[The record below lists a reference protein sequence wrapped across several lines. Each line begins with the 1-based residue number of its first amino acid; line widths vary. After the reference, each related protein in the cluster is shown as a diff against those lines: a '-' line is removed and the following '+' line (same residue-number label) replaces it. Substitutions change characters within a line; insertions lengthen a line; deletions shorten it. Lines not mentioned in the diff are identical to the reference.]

1 MYNFISYSSSIFYD
15 CFRLSVVNSY
25 IRSFLILKGNILHR
39 MNETNE
45 GTHALATKRFHLS
58 TALQKNPVGVALFL
72 HHALTDS
79 LISHVNWMLRCTVAR
94 VIDFAFS
101 FFFLPLELSLFQK
114 LIDKMRHEA
123 SRTFLFL
130 SFSNFGQKTK

>member
-1 MYNFISYSSSIFYD
+1 MLWIKIIQHPIYFKISHGYTISFHTRHQFSTD
-15 CFRLSVVNSY
+15 CFRLSVVNSSTNSY
-25 IRSFLILKGNILHR
+25 IRSFLILKGNILRR

-58 TALQKNPVGVALFL
+58 TVLQKNPVGVALFL

-101 FFFLPLELSLFQK
+101 FFFAAWALAFSK
-114 LIDKMRHEA
+114 IDR
-123 SRTFLFL
+123 
-130 SFSNFGQKTK
+130 